1 LVVSGEARLRSWF
14 LRNLLEAAE
23 RELGVA
29 ALASLPEK
37 VPSRIR
43 PHVSLDRLRGTIALD
58 SIPLDEG
65 EEVLLGVDSALGDG
79 SGKLLE
85 RISREM
91 HSRQLV
97 QAKGTVRIGD
107 LIGTVARLRGPLE
120 HAFIDTAVL
129 FELSRTDLGFTLTV
143 GIAGRPRA
151 TRALRHLAQGAILAA
166 ERFARETQ
174 ATSLRLRGETFA
186 DRAVISVDV
195 RRTSEPPPP
204 EFEPPTLRR
213 PPSLVRVPASLA
225 DEVSRILDPSLA
237 VTRARAVTDENRV
250 SPLPNPSFSAR
261 LTPAT
266 QSSSSALTTPGAFD
280 PSPSFEDRAAR
291 RPSRTSDRP
300 SEPETALVRGRLPSN
315 PPPSFPDIPTVTL
328 RRPSEPPPRIVDA
341 RVESES
347 ESESERPTIP
357 PPRRSSRPPDKR

>member
-29 ALASLPEK
+29 ALATLPDK

-43 PHVSLDRLRGTIALD
+43 PHVSLDRLRGSIAVD

-91 HSRQLV
+91 HSRQLLA
-97 QAKGTVRIGD
+97 AKGTVRIGD

-120 HAFIDTAVL
+120 HAFIDTDVL
-129 FELSRTDLGFTLTV
+129 FELARTELGFTLTV

-174 ATSLRLRGETFA
+174 TTNLRLQGETFA
-186 DRAVISVDV
+186 DRAVITINV
-195 RRTSEPPPP
+195 RRTSEPPP

-213 PPSLVRVPASLA
+213 PPSLVRMPVSLA

-237 VTRARAVTDENRV
+237 ATRARAITDENRD
-250 SPLPNPSFSAR
+250 SPLPKPSFSGR
-261 LTPAT
+261 LTPTT
-266 QSSSSALTTPGAFD
+266 QSSSAALTTPGGFD

-300 SEPETALVRGRLPSN
+300 SAPETALVRGRLPSN

-328 RRPSEPPPRIVDA
+328 RRPSEPPPRITDA
-341 RVESES
+341 RVEPES
-347 ESESERPTIP
+347 EIERKTTIP
-357 PPRRSSRPPDKR
+357 PPRLPSRPPPSEKP

>member
-91 HSRQLV
+91 HSRQLLA
-97 QAKGTVRIGD
+97 AKGTVRIGD

-120 HAFIDTAVL
+120 HAFIDTDVL
-129 FELSRTDLGFTLTV
+129 FELSRTELGFTLTV

-174 ATSLRLRGETFA
+174 STHLRMQGETFA
-186 DRAVISVDV
+186 DRAVITINV

-213 PPSLVRVPASLA
+213 PPSLVRVPVSLA

-237 VTRARAVTDENRV
+237 ATRARAVTDEIRP
-250 SPLPNPSFSAR
+250 SPLPKPSFSGR
-261 LTPAT
+261 STP
-266 QSSSSALTTPGAFD
+266 SA
-280 PSPSFEDRAAR
+280 
-291 RPSRTSDRP
+291 
-300 SEPETALVRGRLPSN
+300 PETALVRGRLPSN

-328 RRPSEPPPRIVDA
+328 RRPSAPPPRPTDA
-341 RVESES
+341 RVERES
-347 ESESERPTIP
+347 ESESERPTSIP
-357 PPRRSSRPPDKR
+357 PPRRSSRPPSDES